1 VTSLNSKG
9 KLLGETLAPNLA
21 IDKVNEKTIE
31 EMRLRLSPN
40 PKVNK
45 DGSIMVF
52 RKNGFQYEKQY
63 YIKYI

>member
-1 VTSLNSKG
+1 VASLNTKA
-9 KLLGETLAPNLA
+9 KLLGETLAPNLE

-31 EMRLRLSPN
+31 EMRLQLSPN

-52 RKNGFQYEKQY
+52 LKNGFQYRKQILY
-63 YIKYI
+63 